1 MIYRKSNHFNKD
13 RLHKHRYAGR
23 MNPRRH
29 TKPSNFLPGHTVFH
43 SEKKLFRLY
52 LFLLFITLILVG
64 TTLNRLELGI
74 TVQQL
79 RKEGIDYDSF
89 RELIVPVQKLQEME
103 QAFNQSSKQR
113 NVKSDSNSQDPG
125 PADYITISML
135 LSKYDLSSGRTAGKR
150 NMNYLIGELRNN
162 KSFMELK
169 SYYQA
174 ILADIKC
181 FPVAPDDRGRFNI
194 TFTDTWNQH
203 RSYGGNRR
211 HEGTDLMSGE
221 NIRGEYP
228 VISMTGGTV
237 EKMGWLEQGGY
248 RIGIRGTYGAY
259 FYYAHL
265 ESYAKELKVGDTV
278 KAGQFLGYMGDSGY
292 GSEGTVGKFD
302 VHLHVGVYV
311 ETGFGEL
318 SVNPYWIL
326 RYLETLD
333 TAKTSS
339 SNLSGTKTPAEEPV
353 KNRKNMQGYKIIT
366 TIGMVYGIIS

>member
-1 MIYRKSNHFNKD
+1 MFYRKSNHFNKE
-13 RLHKHRYAGR
+13 RLHKQRYAGR
-23 MNPRRH
+23 MNSRRN
-29 TKPSNFLPGHTVFH
+29 TKNTNFRPGHTVFH
-43 SEKKLFRLY
+43 SEKKLFQLY
-52 LFLLFITLILVG
+52 LFLLLITLILVG

-74 TVQQL
+74 TVQEL
-79 RKEGIDYDSF
+79 RKDGIDYDSF
-89 RELIVPVQKLQEME
+89 RELIVPVQKLQVVEK
-103 QAFNQSSKQR
+103 AFNQSSKQR
-113 NVKSDSNSQDPG
+113 NKKNNSGSPAHG

-135 LSKYDLSSGRTAGKR
+135 LSKYDLSSVRTPGKS
-150 NMNYLIGELRNN
+150 NMNYLIRELKNN

-174 ILADIKC
+174 ILGELKC
-181 FPVAPDDRGRFNI
+181 FPVVPDAGGRFNI
-194 TFTDTWNQH
+194 NFTDTWNQH

-228 VISMTGGTV
+228 VISMTDGTV

-278 KAGQFLGYMGDSGY
+278 KAGQLLGYMGDSGY
-292 GSEGTVGKFD
+292 GPEGTVGKFD
-302 VHLHVGVYV
+302 VHLHVGIYV

-339 SNLSGTKTPAEEPV
+339 SNLSRTKAPLEEPL
-353 KNRKNMQGYKIIT
+353 
-366 TIGMVYGIIS
+366 

>member
-1 MIYRKSNHFNKD
+1 MIYQKNNRFNKD
-13 RLHKHRYAGR
+13 RLHKQRYARR

-29 TKPSNFLPGHTVFH
+29 TKHSNFLRSHMVFQ
-43 SEKKLFRLY
+43 SEKKLFHLY
-52 LFLLFITLILVG
+52 LFLLLITLFLVG

-74 TVQQL
+74 TLQQL
-79 RKEGIDYDSF
+79 KSEGIDYDSF
-89 RELIVPVQKLQEME
+89 RELIIPVQKLQEVE
-103 QAFNQSSKQR
+103 KEFNQSSKQR
-113 NVKSDSNSQDPG
+113 NVKSDSGSQAPG

-181 FPVAPDDRGRFNI
+181 FPIVPDAGGRFNI

-228 VISMTGGTV
+228 VISMTNGTV

-265 ESYAKELKVGDTV
+265 ESYAPELKVGDAV
-278 KAGQFLGYMGDSGY
+278 KTGQFLGYMGDSGY
-292 GSEGTVGKFD
+292 GTEGTVGKFD
-302 VHLHVGVYV
+302 VHLHVGIYV

-333 TAKTSS
+333 STNTSS
-339 SNLSGTKTPAEEPV
+339 PNLRGTQDTGRRTDIKTEEYA
-353 KNRKNMQGYKIIT
+353 RL
-366 TIGMVYGIIS
+366 